1 MPEKIIS
8 VAEARQN
15 LADVLGEVAFGKQ
28 TFLVTKKGKPV
39 ARIVPIEGREGARPR
54 SLGEISGWLEA
65 NDPFFE
71 NLRQAR
77 KSAGQAR
84 SPFKRSQQN

>member
-1 MPEKIIS
+1 MDKIIS

-28 TFLVTKKGKPV
+28 TFLITKKGKPV
-39 ARIVPIEGREGARPR
+39 ARIVPIEGREGAPPR
-54 SLGEISGWLEA
+54 SLGEISGWLDA

-71 NLRQAR
+71 NLRRAR
-77 KSAGQAR
+77 KSAGQAS
-84 SPFKRSQQN
+84 SPFKRRSRN